1 MPTRPHSHRKPKRQ
15 SIAFEARLRIFSTV
29 AALIFMGL
37 CASVLALL
45 HVSLGPMLATL
56 GILLLILLLVFAA
69 FIEEAIRPIQTLANV
84 VASLREEDYSFRA
97 RGANRDDS
105 VGQLSLEI
113 NALADTLQAQ
123 RVGALEAVAL
133 LRRVIAEMDAPVLA
147 FDQETRLRLLN
158 PAAERVF
165 SLLPARDLGKTATD
179 LALTDLLDEPS
190 EAVLQLDLPRQ
201 PAPNAKRSDPSQQPA
216 RWMIRRGAFRQ
227 RGVPHTLVVLS
238 DVSAALREEERLAW
252 RRLIRVIGHE
262 ISNSL
267 TPIKSIAGSLRSRIL
282 PTPPRTDPPVSS
294 PPVPSSSL
302 SSPNAVLTRD
312 LQRGLSVIENRAE
325 SLNRFVQAYRQL
337 AQLPAPILKRVP
349 LQPLLER
356 VVSLEIRLDVRLLS
370 APDVDLLADTDQ
382 IEQLLINLVRN
393 AVESALT
400 CVDEETDQK
409 ELSSR
414 PERSAAEGPAF
425 QKELS
430 SRPERS
436 AAEGPAF
443 AGTTTT
449 PEESKNTVIL
459 SEASKSVAPAPG
471 RNKQS
476 ERESNGPAFPAGTT
490 TTPAESENTVILS
503 EASKSVAPASG
514 RNKQSER
521 ESNGPAFAGTPTT
534 PAGSESSVI
543 LSETSEN
550 VAPAFGR
557 NKQSDRESN
566 GPAFPAGTTTSSAE
580 RENVVI
586 LSEASKSVAPAPGR
600 NKQSERE
607 SNGPAFSPSG
617 EPTTKPCTPEV
628 TIRATE
634 DGDLACI
641 TIEDNGPGLA
651 NPENLFV
658 PLYTTKKSGS
668 GVGLALARQIV
679 EAHGGVID
687 LRNKPNHTG
696 CIAEVRI
703 PIAERTRS

>member
-1 MPTRPHSHRKPKRQ
+1 MATRHRKHKRQ
-15 SIAFEARLRIFSTV
+15 SIAFEARLRIFCTV
-29 AALIFMGL
+29 AALVFMGL
-37 CASVLALL
+37 CAALLAVL

-84 VASLREEDYSFRA
+84 VAALREEDYSFRA

-165 SLLPARDLGKTATD
+165 ALLPVRDLGKTAGE
-179 LALTDLLDEPS
+179 LNLTSLLDELS
-190 EAVLQLDLPRQ
+190 EGVLPIEAHAALNR
-201 PAPNAKRSDPSQQPA
+201 AATRSGFDPSAQSV
-216 RWMIRRGAFRQ
+216 RWMIRRGVFRQ

-282 PTPPRTDPPVSS
+282 PSPRNDAPPLPTPAASS
-294 PPVPSSSL
+294 
-302 SSPNAVLTRD
+302 NGVLQRD

-337 AQLPAPILKRVP
+337 AQLPAPVLKRVP
-349 LQPLLER
+349 LVSLLER
-356 VVSLEIRLDVRLLS
+356 VVSLEIRLDVRLLP
-370 APDVDLLADTDQ
+370 APDVELLADEDQ

-393 AVESALT
+393 AVESAVT
-400 CVDEETDQK
+400 CVGEDAEPMTVPDGTE
-409 ELSSR
+409 
-414 PERSAAEGPAF
+414 AARAD
-425 QKELS
+425 
-430 SRPERS
+430 RH
-436 AAEGPAF
+436 
-443 AGTTTT
+443 
-449 PEESKNTVIL
+449 SK
-459 SEASKSVAPAPG
+459 
-471 RNKQS
+471 
-476 ERESNGPAFPAGTT
+476 PAGL
-490 TTPAESENTVILS
+490 PCSPQVI
-503 EASKSVAPASG
+503 V
-514 RNKQSER
+514 
-521 ESNGPAFAGTPTT
+521 
-534 PAGSESSVI
+534 
-543 LSETSEN
+543 
-550 VAPAFGR
+550 
-557 NKQSDRESN
+557 
-566 GPAFPAGTTTSSAE
+566 
-580 RENVVI
+580 
-586 LSEASKSVAPAPGR
+586 
-600 NKQSERE
+600 
-607 SNGPAFSPSG
+607 
-617 EPTTKPCTPEV
+617 
-628 TIRATE
+628 RATD
-634 DGDLACI
+634 DGDLVSI
-641 TIEDNGPGLA
+641 QIEDNGPGLA

-658 PLYTTKKSGS
+658 PLYTTKKAGS

-679 EAHGGVID
+679 EAHGGAIE

-703 PIAERTRS
+703 PIAERPR

>member
-1 MPTRPHSHRKPKRQ
+1 MANHRGTSRRKPKRQ
-15 SIAFEARLRIFSTV
+15 SLSFEARLRIFCTV
-29 AALIFMGL
+29 AALLFMGL
-37 CASVLALL
+37 CAAVLTLL
-45 HVSLGPMLATL
+45 HVTAGPMLATL

-84 VASLREEDYSFRA
+84 VAALREEDYSFRA
-97 RGANRDDS
+97 RGANREDS

-147 FDQETRLRLLN
+147 FDQEARLRLLN

-165 SLLPARDLGKTATD
+165 SLLPARDLGKTASD
-179 LALTDLLDEPS
+179 LNLADLLDEPS
-190 EAVLQLDLPRQ
+190 EAVLQLDLQRP
-201 PAPNAKRSDPSQQPA
+201 PAPNAKRADPSQPA

-227 RGVPHTLVVLS
+227 RGLPHTLVVLS

-282 PTPPRTDPPVSS
+282 PAALRPETPISATPIPA
-294 PPVPSSSL
+294 PS
-302 SSPNAVLTRD
+302 NGVLQRD

-356 VVSLEIRLDVRLLS
+356 VVSLEIRLDVRLLA

-400 CVDEETDQK
+400 CVDEEPESLTSA
-409 ELSSR
+409 SS
-414 PERSAAEGPAF
+414 PDVIASEAQRSEHLRAVTSAQQAGDAEENR
-425 QKELS
+425 KS
-430 SRPERS
+430 
-436 AAEGPAF
+436 
-443 AGTTTT
+443 
-449 PEESKNTVIL
+449 VIL
-459 SEASKSVAPAPG
+459 SEASESVAPA
-471 RNKQS
+471 
-476 ERESNGPAFPAGTT
+476 F
-490 TTPAESENTVILS
+490 
-503 EASKSVAPASG
+503 
-514 RNKQSER
+514 
-521 ESNGPAFAGTPTT
+521 
-534 PAGSESSVI
+534 
-543 LSETSEN
+543 
-550 VAPAFGR
+550 
-557 NKQSDRESN
+557 
-566 GPAFPAGTTTSSAE
+566 
-580 RENVVI
+580 
-586 LSEASKSVAPAPGR
+586 GR

-607 SNGPAFSPSG
+607 SNGPAFSSAAQS
-617 EPTTKPCTPEV
+617 TKPCTPEV

-634 DGDLACI
+634 DGDLASI
-641 TIEDNGPGLA
+641 VIEDNGPGLA

-703 PIAERTRS
+703 PIAERSRGSQ